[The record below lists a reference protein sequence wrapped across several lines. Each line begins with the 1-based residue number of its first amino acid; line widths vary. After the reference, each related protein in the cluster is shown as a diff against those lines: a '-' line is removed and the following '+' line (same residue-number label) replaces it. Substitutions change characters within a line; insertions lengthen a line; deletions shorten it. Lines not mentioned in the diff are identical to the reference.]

1 MKKEKGI
8 ETAGEILSRALW
20 SAHGTSKNGVESA
33 IPEEDGGKD
42 SQLETSH
49 FDFDLA
55 EFPLFRFHKN
65 SQKRQSRE
73 PLIHSD
79 TIKGKDGKQVQRC
92 WKVVPGHYGF
102 GGQSAQVLLYD
113 LLQLYLEQGAQGSQ
127 IQFGTLRS
135 LLLRRGDT
143 RNPSRADYD
152 RIRRDFGI
160 LCGYYFECKN
170 AYWDRKRQAYV
181 DMNWRLFDSVFFF
194 RRSPVTNEELPFGF
208 IEASTVLQ
216 AIAKTRG
223 FFALGFSQHFFHS
236 LKPLEQRLAIYLA
249 KQFTSQTFH
258 RRYVLDLAKILP
270 IEAKR
275 PVDVR
280 AIVQQTCNGLLD
292 KKLPILASFAL
303 ERAKGGQWLATF
315 HRGIVTR
322 NPYRM
327 PRSVDI
333 SLTPKVGALVDR
345 IAEATGNHADRLW
358 WSRCVEAL
366 GVGAVDRALGLLKEA
381 RNRGTIHNPGGLLTK
396 IFKDIAAEYRVSL
409 N

>member
-1 MKKEKGI
+1 MKKEEGL
-8 ETAGEILSRALW
+8 ETAGTILARALQ
-20 SAHGTSKNGVESA
+20 SAHGTPANSA
-33 IPEEDGGKD
+33 TDCVFGEPQAKD
-42 SQLETSH
+42 QPLEISH

-65 SQKRQSRE
+65 SRLRQNKE
-73 PLIHSD
+73 PLVHSD
-79 TIKGKDGKQVQRC
+79 TITGKDGKPVHRS

-102 GGQSAQVLLYD
+102 GGQSTQVLLYD
-113 LLQLYLEQGAQGSQ
+113 LLQLYLEQGAQGAQ

-135 LLLRRGDT
+135 LLLRRGA

-152 RIRRDFGI
+152 RIRRDFDI

-181 DMNWRLFDSVFFF
+181 DMNWRLFNSVFFF
-194 RRSPVTNEELPFGF
+194 RRGPEANEELPFGF

-223 FFALGFSQHFFHS
+223 FFALGFSQEFFHD

-249 KQFTSQTFH
+249 KHFTSQTFH

-275 PVDVR
+275 PTDVR
-280 AIVQQTCNGLLD
+280 AIVQQTAQGLLD

-303 ERAKGGQWLATF
+303 QKSTGGEWLTTF
-315 HRGIVTR
+315 HRGVVAR

-327 PRSVDI
+327 PNSAAV
-333 SLTPKVGALVDR
+333 SLTPQVGALVDR

-358 WSRCVEAL
+358 WSRCVEVL
-366 GVGAVDRALGLLKEA
+366 GAGAVDRALGLLKES
-381 RNRGTIHNPGGLLTK
+381 RSRGTIHNPGGLLTK